1 METDD
6 ESELFTAGEEISH
19 LHRRGLHLMPTR
31 A

>member
-6 ESELFTAGEEISH
+6 ESELFTAEISH
-19 LHRRGLHLMPTR
+19 LHRRGLHLMPTG